1 MAKNKEDAAPQSIT
15 WESVRREL
23 NSTRTDQGQIDYDG
37 VRRRKLAALEAYTK
51 RPASCTQPTS

>member
-1 MAKNKEDAAPQSIT
+1 MIVAKKKEEAAPLNIT

-37 VRRRKLAALEAYTK
+37 VRRRKLAALEVTAV
-51 RPASCTQPTS
+51 AGNA